1 MARSALWFCLLG
13 TALIITPAGATTYL
27 VKPDGTGDFPTID
40 AAIEAEEV
48 VDGDVIELADGVF
61 TGPNNR
67 DLYFRGKAITVRS
80 QSDNPKTCIIDCQE
94 YARAFVF
101 AYGEGPS
108 SVLEAVTITRG
119 YGSSGGGIYISSSS
133 PTIRRCIFTGNRAGD
148 GGAIRT

>member
-1 MARSALWFCLLG
+1 MARSALWFCLLVP
-13 TALIITPAGATTYL
+13 ALFPASAEAATHL
-27 VKPDGTGDFPTID
+27 VRPDGTGDYPSID
-40 AAIEAEEV
+40 AAIQAEEV

-67 DLYFRGKAITVRS
+67 DVYFRGKAITVRS
-80 QSDNPKTCIIDCQE
+80 QSDDPKACIIDCQE

-119 YGSSGGGIYISSSS
+119 YGSSGGGIYITSSS
-133 PTIRRCIFTGNRAGD
+133 PTVRRCIFTDNHAGD